1 MGIPAA
7 DLLTVF
13 ADASSASNAMRE
25 FILPLLGKLIIVASA
40 VAVFF
45 VVYGGIQH
53 ITSSGDPEKL
63 DGAKRTI
70 RNAFIGLVIVIAAGV
85 LTGILNHAYNSKTGP
100 MAEHFPAIQ
109 QVEPKPVPG
118 PGAVI
123 IDAMVGMFRYLIE
136 AGASPV
142 IEVLSFFTKATPLMA
157 DNSGVFNLWLVM
169 VGITDVLFIL
179 VVALIGFHVMS
190 FATLGF
196 KELDLKHLL
205 PQLVIGF
212 LLINMSIFVID
223 MVISLSNAMISA
235 LGEAFSVQS
244 AWEPIKHTLG
254 AAGAL
259 NLFALVV
266 MIAFLAFAVI
276 LLVYYVVRIVALYT
290 GAVLSPIVFLLW
302 VLPAFKDF
310 ANTAV
315 RVYLSTIFV
324 LFVHVVILLLASSLF
339 KGVQATSLN
348 EVPSA
353 LMSMI
358 LGIATLW
365 SLLKTQSVMSQLTY
379 ASQGAS
385 SGSILARKMV
395 QGFAAM
401 GVAAFS
407 KSGGKG
413 NGNNNNNNGDGLQ
426 PSGNPATPGK
436 TTGPLHK
443 SESYRVGQDKPA
455 PATKSRTTTK
465 RPQKTGDTVQA
476 PQPSKPPRAQKS
488 AKANAK
494 PRSKSK

>member
-1 MGIPAA
+1 MGIPLA
-7 DLLTVF
+7 DMLTLF

-25 FILPLLGKLIIVASA
+25 YILPLMGKFVIVASA
-40 VAVFF
+40 VAIFF

-53 ITSSGDPEKL
+53 ITSTGDPEKL
-63 DGAKRTI
+63 EDAKRTI
-70 RNAFIGLVIVIAAGV
+70 RNAFIGLVIIIAAGV
-85 LTGILNHAYNSKTGP
+85 LIGILDHAYSNKTGL
-100 MAEHFPAIQ
+100 MTERLPAIQ
-109 QVEPKPVPG
+109 EVETKPIPG

-123 IDAMVGMFRYLIE
+123 VDAIVGMFRYLIE
-136 AGASPV
+136 AGASPI

-169 VGITDVLFIL
+169 VGIADVLFVL
-179 VVALIGFHVMS
+179 VLALIGFHVMS

-205 PQLVIGF
+205 PQMVIGF
-212 LLINMSIFVID
+212 LFINMSIFVID

-235 LGEAFSVQS
+235 LDKAFSVES

-259 NLFALVV
+259 NLFALVI

-276 LLVYYVVRIVALYT
+276 LLVYYVVRIVALYA
-290 GAVLSPIVFLLW
+290 GAVLSPLIFLLW
-302 VLPAFKDF
+302 FLPAFKDF
-310 ANTAV
+310 ARTAV

-339 KGVQATSLN
+339 KGVRATSLN
-348 EVPSA
+348 EAPSA

-385 SGSILARKMV
+385 TGSILARKIV

-401 GVAAFS
+401 GAASLTKSS
-407 KSGGKG
+407 KGS
-413 NGNNNNNNGDGLQ
+413 NNNGDGLQ
-426 PSGNPATPGK
+426 PSSKLATSGK
-436 TTGPLHK
+436 ASGLFYK
-443 SESYRVGQDKPA
+443 SETYRVDQNKPA
-455 PATKSRTTTK
+455 SPSKSRTNMK
-465 RPQKTGDTVQA
+465 HAQKTGETVQA
-476 PQPSKPPRAQKS
+476 SPPSNPSSLSRKS
-488 AKANAK
+488 AKSATKTRRKAE
-494 PRSKSK
+494 